1 MERKKMREKREIDGY
16 IKGWM
21 DGWVDG
27 QIDRE
32 GRVEKDRGKQ
42 F

>member
-21 DGWVDG
+21 EGWVDG

>member
-32 GRVEKDRGKQ
+32 GRVEKDRGKK